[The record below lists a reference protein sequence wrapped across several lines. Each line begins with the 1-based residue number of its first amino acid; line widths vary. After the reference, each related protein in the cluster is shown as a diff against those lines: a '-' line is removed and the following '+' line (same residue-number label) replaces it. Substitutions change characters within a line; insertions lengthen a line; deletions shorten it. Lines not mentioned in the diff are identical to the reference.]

1 MQREEVEVKERVF
14 DFKALSNKLLPR
26 GSLDPKKL
34 VKCG

>member
-1 MQREEVEVKERVF
+1 MQREEAEAKERVF
-14 DFKALSNKLLPR
+14 DFKGLANKLLPR